1 MNRFQKAYNALT
13 GKTDPV
19 PPGKKKRITS
29 QIDTSVSE
37 DRVKMEMDTLVTAV
51 ESAIY
56 PGRPDRR
63 DLLVIYANTED
74 DSHVISQVEIAKSR
88 LLSEPFV
95 LTRNGSEDAELIEK
109 FKAPW
114 FEDWLSII
122 IDSIMW
128 GYTLVEA
135 GPVNNEGVFNN
146 FSIFPR
152 RHVEPFKRQILIRPT
167 DVEGVPYGDKPEALY
182 LIEIGQPKDLGRF
195 KIVAR
200 EVIWKNFS
208 RTDWSQASEK
218 FGMPFLHFKTA
229 TDDKDELD
237 RIEALCR
244 NFASN
249 GYIISSNEDEV
260 TIEQPTNSDFYKI
273 FHENAQF
280 CDQQIS
286 KCINGQTGTSD
297 EKSFVGSAEVHER
310 ILDDF
315 SERRLRTASNLTNTK
330 LIPFLNYHGWQLEGV
345 KFRFPALDKKSAQ
358 PNEPDD
364 TDINFNP
371 DLNPPSGGQGGK
383 KKVQS
388 KMILPDWVINMPE
401 A

>member
-1 MNRFQKAYNALT
+1 M
-13 GKTDPV
+13 
-19 PPGKKKRITS
+19 
-29 QIDTSVSE
+29 
-37 DRVKMEMDTLVTAV
+37 
-51 ESAIY
+51 
-56 PGRPDRR
+56 
-63 DLLVIYANTED
+63 
-74 DSHVISQVEIAKSR
+74 
-88 LLSEPFV
+88 
-95 LTRNGSEDAELIEK
+95 RNGSEDQELTEK

-122 IDSIMW
+122 IDHTMW

-135 GPVNNEGVFNN
+135 GQFINEGFEN

-152 RHVEPFKRQILIRPT
+152 RHVEPFKKHILLRPGDIT
-167 DVEGVPYGDKPEALY
+167 GIPYGDNPAALF
-182 LIEIGQPKDLGRF
+182 LIELGQAKDLGRF

-208 RTDWSQASEK
+208 RSDWSQASEK

-260 TIEQPTNSDFYKI
+260 TIHQPVNSDFYKI

-297 EKSFVGSAEVHER
+297 EKSFVGAAEVHER

-330 LIPFLNYHGWQLEGV
+330 LIPFLNYHGWGLEGV
-345 KFRFPALDKKSAQ
+345 KFCFPFLDKKTSIDQ
-358 PNEPDD
+358 VLDPDADPED
-364 TDINFNP
+364 T
-371 DLNPPSGGQGGK
+371 SK
-383 KKVQS
+383 KKVRS
-388 KMILPDWVINMPE
+388 ALILPDWVLSMPE

>member
-13 GKTDPV
+13 GKTEPV
-19 PPGKKKRITS
+19 PARKKKRITS

-37 DRVKMEMDTLVTAV
+37 DRVKMEMDILVSAI
-51 ESAIY
+51 ESAVY

-88 LLSEPFV
+88 LLSEPFI
-95 LTRNGSEDAELIEK
+95 LTRNGSEDTELIEK

-128 GYTLVEA
+128 GYTLIEA
-135 GPVNNEGVFNN
+135 GPVNSEGVFSD

-182 LIEIGQPKDLGRF
+182 LIEIGHPKDLGRF

-249 GYIISSNEDEV
+249 GYIISSNEDEA
-260 TIEQPTNSDFYKI
+260 TITQPANSDFYKI

-330 LIPFLNYHGWQLEGV
+330 LIPFLNYHGWGLENV
-345 KFRFPALDKKSAQ
+345 KFRFPSLDKKSEPLNGSDDPDSDND
-358 PNEPDD
+358 PNSDSNADP
-364 TDINFNP
+364 
-371 DLNPPSGGQGGK
+371 K
-383 KKVQS
+383 KKLHS
-388 KMILPDWVINMPE
+388 KLTFPSWVINMPE